1 MNDKE
6 TENALIVI
14 QYLKQLFII
23 MGGVLIVKLVSVLIT
38 TIVQSI
44 LN

>member
-23 MGGVLIVKLVSVLIT
+23 MGGVLIIKLVSAFITALIELVLI
-38 TIVQSI
+38 
-44 LN
+44 

>member
-23 MGGVLIVKLVSVLIT
+23 MGGVLIVKLVSVVIT